1 MFTRLCRRP
10 GLASLGGLASL
21 AGTMRLGGGLLGLG
35 LMMLVACGS
44 RRDDRAK
51 PPPEDGRARVEEAPA
66 PLPPVTPLPLGK
78 SALAEFTYNRGT
90 AIAALERAIAAEAA
104 GDWAA
109 AGAAAEEALQAVPGN
124 LEAAWILAMM
134 RARMGQTEGVLEP
147 LSMAVA
153 GDWLRWGER
162 SRQDPALAG
171 FLASPHGE
179 RFRELAEIYDQ
190 GFRQTLAEDLLIV
203 GRRAPPRHPARTG
216 TFRVNH
222 RSEIYAYDAES
233 GRYVRASRTDGALV
247 GYVRAPSGTSL
258 LHASYRRVRVPAQGA
273 PALLD
278 VSVGGVDLE
287 QARTLGEVVFDEV
300 ARIEIGYRHEVTRP
314 GAKPASGARPAPG
327 AAPGPGGAPAELVPV
342 ARVQSARDGT
352 WRMYALDLAAGVARP
367 LNKDATDAADAANAM
382 AAGKLIVS
390 FDEVRVDRLPVDGVM
405 ADWDDAGTAGAFRIA
420 RTRKTVTL
428 AAGESVDGHSMAW
441 SPARARLAFATAAI
455 DRCGAEAE
463 ARRVTLY
470 AVDATTGALHPVA
483 TGQGDFAPLWLDDTR
498 LAYVQEIGPEPAANA
513 AAGTAPAAGTT
524 PASGAVTP
532 VVVIVDVVTGA
543 ELARLEGPAGVGT
556 THLPRHRCPAPAEP
570 APAAA
575 PAESSAESSA
585 PPDTAAPA
593 GPDAP

>member
-1 MFTRLCRRP
+1 MRTRRCRQ
-10 GLASLGGLASL
+10 
-21 AGTMRLGGGLLGLG
+21 TGLLGLG
-35 LMMLVACGS
+35 LVMLVSCGS

-51 PPPEDGRARVEEAPA
+51 PPPEDGRALVEEAPA

-78 SALAEFTYNRGT
+78 PSLAEFTYNRGT
-90 AIAALERAIAAEAA
+90 AIAALERALAAEAA

-109 AGAAAEEALQAVPGN
+109 TGAAAQEALQAVPGN
-124 LEAAWILAMM
+124 LEAAWILAIM
-134 RARMGQTEGVLEP
+134 RARMGQIEGVLEP

-162 SRQDPALAG
+162 SQKDPVLAG
-171 FLASPHGE
+171 FLASPYGE

-190 GFRQTLAEDLLIV
+190 GFRQALAENLLIV
-203 GRRAPPRHPARTG
+203 GRRATPRHPARTG
-216 TFRVNH
+216 TVRVNH

-258 LHASYRRVRVPAQGA
+258 LHASYRRVRAPAQGV

-287 QARTLGEVVFDEV
+287 QARTLGEVVFQEV

-314 GAKPASGARPAPG
+314 GATPAPRATPAPG
-327 AAPGPGGAPAELVPV
+327 ATPDLAGPGSAPAELVPM

-367 LNKDATDAADAANAM
+367 LETEAGGAMDTAGVM

-390 FDEVRVDRLPVDGVM
+390 FDEVHVDRLPVDGVM

-428 AAGESVDGHSMAW
+428 AAGESVDGHSMVW

-455 DRCGAEAE
+455 DRCAAEAE

-483 TGQGDFAPLWLDDTR
+483 TGQGDFAPVWLDDTR
-498 LAYVQEIGPEPAANA
+498 LAYVQEMPPAPSAA
-513 AAGTAPAAGTT
+513 AGSAPAAGTAPTTGAA
-524 PASGAVTP
+524 PATGAVTP

-556 THLPRHRCPAPAEP
+556 THLPRHRCPAPAAP
-570 APAAA
+570 APA
-575 PAESSAESSA
+575 PAESTA
-585 PPDTAAPA
+585 PPGTTPPA
-593 GPDAP
+593 STP